1 MFHSVAEALGDKL
14 RKRAR
19 TESISNVPICA
30 AKSIPGVCFAK
41 SKTRRNDAGRAI
53 TQFLVGGLQA
63 GHEVALDTTESNHGA
78 GRDYVQGHLRRGAS
92 L

>member
-1 MFHSVAEALGDKL
+1 MFRSVAQALSAKL
-14 RKRAR
+14 RERAR

-30 AKSIPGVCFAK
+30 AKSIPGLCFAK

-53 TQFLVGGLQA
+53 TQFLVGGLEA
-63 GHEVALDTTESNHGA
+63 GHQVTLNTTESNHGA
-78 GRDYVQGHLRRGAS
+78 GRDYVQGHFRRGAS